1 MKEILN
7 KIVDNASIFMVKARC
22 FDLHSDKKK
31 VLKDMAD
38 NIDNIYELF
47 EKLLERYKEN
57 SNEINND

>member
-7 KIVDNASIFMVKARC
+7 KITDNASTLMVKALN
-22 FDLHSDKKK
+22 FDLHGDKKK

-47 EKLLERYKEN
+47 ERLLERYREN
-57 SNEINND
+57 SNVKD